1 MSKILK
7 RPMFRKGGSAD
18 GGVMKIA
25 NPRSNFDVGGAAKR
39 YEENLKLLQQAAGPA
54 GDSKQDLYDM
64 LISGGLN
71 LVSGEGAG
79 KGTLGAIA
87 QSFKKP
93 AEQFLA
99 ARPGEEQFQRQ
110 VRMAAAQGAITQQ
123 QAEEI
128 LQKEL
133 AGKKEIAQ
141 IQAAAREGTMEDKI
155 EALALKNMDFYQNDF
170 NKAKNKA
177 VYDLMVR
184 NKIASKFGQT
194 QVGGVISQDLSDTQ
208 QAKTFTRTNK
218 TKVGKVFFDL
228 NTGEAKRLV
237 QDAEGNLGF
246 VVVDL
251 ESKGAETPQAPAVT
265 TTKKTVTEEPAF
277 SGSLRKDS
285 PLKPFEKTT
294 PGFDI
299 GGS

>member
-18 GGVMKIA
+18 SSTNGGVMKIA
-25 NPRSNFDVGGAAKR
+25 NPRSNFEVGGAAKR

-110 VRMAAAQGAITQQ
+110 VRMAAAQGAITQEE
-123 QAEEI
+123 AEKLARLKAQGESS
-128 LQKEL
+128 LQKDYTPERIYYETL
-133 AGKKEIAQ
+133 KTYTDPKASSFTKT
-141 IQAAAREGTMEDKI
+141 IQQQYPESFAEFAAYIGPAIRKNEN
-155 EALALKNMDFYQNDF
+155 LK
-170 NKAKNKA
+170 
-177 VYDLMVR
+177 
-184 NKIASKFGQT
+184 SKFI
-194 QVGGVISQDLSDTQ
+194 GVVPSDT
-208 QAKTFTRTNK
+208 K
-218 TKVGKVFFDL
+218 
-228 NTGEAKRLV
+228 GEF
-237 QDAEGNLGF
+237 EF
-246 VVVDL
+246 
-251 ESKGAETPQAPAVT
+251 SKMVAGGIYFKPD
-265 TTKKTVTEEPAF
+265 TKKLYERDPEKNILIEIDPYT
-277 SGSLRKDS
+277 GDKLREL
-285 PLKPFEKTT
+285 PLK
-294 PGFDI
+294 
-299 GGS
+299 